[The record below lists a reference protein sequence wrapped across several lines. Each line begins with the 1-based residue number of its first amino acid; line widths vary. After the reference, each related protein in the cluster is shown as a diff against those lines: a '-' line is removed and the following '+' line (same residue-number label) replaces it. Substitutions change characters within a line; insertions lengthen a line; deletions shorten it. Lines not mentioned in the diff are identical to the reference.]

1 MFKYIG
7 SCNSHPHNYYI
18 DIAASLGLLGLIL
31 TILIFSIVIIKS
43 ITIIY
48 SREKTSKIR
57 DTLIPFF
64 IIFFVEVFPI
74 KTTGSFFTTTTGNF
88 LFIII
93 AIVVGL
99 IEMKKLEK
107 DYEKK

>member
-1 MFKYIG
+1 
-7 SCNSHPHNYYI
+7 
-18 DIAASLGLLGLIL
+18 
-31 TILIFSIVIIKS
+31 
-43 ITIIY
+43 
-48 SREKTSKIR
+48 
-57 DTLIPFF
+57 
-64 IIFFVEVFPI
+64 VEVFPI